1 MTEPRLRKEDPAA
14 LDRRYRALR
23 LPCPAHRR
31 AALRA
36 ALERQGQQQP
46 VLATDGVEPG
56 RLVLVDGFKRVELL
70 AELGAPVLVS
80 VATLDAPSA
89 LGLLVAANAGRTD
102 LSKLEE
108 AWVIDA
114 LQREHGLDQAGVA
127 ALLGWHGSTVCRRL
141 QLLTALERQV
151 QDDVRLGLIS
161 AAVARELARLPRGN
175 QAATARAVVAHDLS
189 SRQAG
194 RLVTVLRT
202 VDAKERRAVLDD
214 PLAHLPAPGRP
225 RAELGRSDPR
235 LGEQANRVR
244 LELLRVQS
252 ATNRLDELCHER
264 RALSPQ
270 DVVAVAELAARV
282 LPRAAAILAAARD
295 ALVPAQEAARA
306 S

>member
-1 MTEPRLRKEDPAA
+1 MEPSLRKVDPAA

-23 LPCPAHRR
+23 LPCPAPRR

-36 ALERQGQQQP
+36 ALERQGQRQP

-56 RLVLVDGFKRVELL
+56 RLVVVDGFKRVELL
-70 AELGAPVLVS
+70 AELGAPVLIG

-89 LGLLVAANAGRTD
+89 LGLLVATNARSD

-114 LQREHGLDQAGVA
+114 LQREHGLDQPAVA
-127 ALLGWHGSTVCRRL
+127 ALLGWHKTTVCRRL

-151 QDDVRLGLIS
+151 QDDVRLGLVS
-161 AAVARELARLPRGN
+161 AAAARELARLPRGT
-175 QAATARAVVAHDLS
+175 QAAAARAVVAHDLS
-189 SRQAG
+189 SRQVG

-202 VDAKERRAVLDD
+202 VDARERVAVLDD
-214 PLAHLPAPGRP
+214 PLAHLPPGGRP
-225 RAELGRSDPR
+225 RAEQGRSDPR

-264 RALSPQ
+264 RPLSAQ
-270 DVVAVAELAARV
+270 DVAAVSELAAVV
-282 LPRAAAILAAARD
+282 LPRAASILAAAQG
-295 ALVPAQEAARA
+295 ALVPARGAARA

>member
-1 MTEPRLRKEDPAA
+1 MEPSLRKEEPSA

-23 LPCPAHRR
+23 LPCPAQRR

-36 ALERQGQQQP
+36 ALERQGQRQP

-70 AELGAPVLVS
+70 AELGTQVLVN
-80 VATLDAPSA
+80 VVRLDAPSA
-89 LGLLVAANAGRTD
+89 LGLLVAANAGRSD

-108 AWVIDA
+108 AWVIET
-114 LQREHGLDQAGVA
+114 LQHEHGLDQAAVA
-127 ALLGWHGSTVCRRL
+127 ALLGWHASTVCRRL

-151 QDDVRLGLIS
+151 QDDVRLGLVS
-161 AAVARELARLPRGN
+161 AAAARELARLPRGN
-175 QAATARAVVAHDLS
+175 QAAVARAAVAHCLT
-189 SRQAG
+189 SRQVG
-194 RLVTVLRT
+194 RLVTVLRS
-202 VDAKERRAVLDD
+202 VDAQERRAVLAD
-214 PLAHLPAPGRP
+214 PLAHLPPPAGP
-225 RAELGRSDPR
+225 RADQARNDPR

-264 RALSPQ
+264 RALSAQ
-270 DVVAVAELAARV
+270 DVVALSELASGV
-282 LPRAAAILAAARD
+282 LPRASSLLAAAEA
-295 ALVPAQEAARA
+295 ALVAAPEVACA